1 MFPSKVRLSTTHTD
15 INNNGIYFHQATSK
29 TSQSNIKK
37 SFSWRY
43 YLFKRRNRC
52 CKTTFSRFLIHHIQE
67 KNKIKQEEVV
77 SPTFNIVQY
86 YYITKKLHI
95 AHYDLYRIKK
105 AKDLMNTGLYNQEE
119 FFLNIIEWPELIKK
133 KNKNRIEIVL
143 KHTKNNDLRKYN
155 VKYFGRFKK

>member
-1 MFPSKVRLSTTHTD
+1 MEFISIKQLQKLANQISKKVLAGDT
-15 INNNGIYFHQATSK
+15 IYLKGEIGAG
-29 TSQSNIKK
+29 
-37 SFSWRY
+37 
-43 YLFKRRNRC
+43 
-52 CKTTFSRFLIHHIQE
+52 KTTFSRFLIHCIQE

-105 AKDLMNTGLYNQEE
+105 VKDLMNTGLYNQEE

>member
-1 MFPSKVRLSTTHTD
+1 MEFISIKQLQKLANQISKKFLAGDT
-15 INNNGIYFHQATSK
+15 IYLKGEIGAG
-29 TSQSNIKK
+29 
-37 SFSWRY
+37 
-43 YLFKRRNRC
+43 
-52 CKTTFSRFLIHHIQE
+52 KTTFSRFLMHHIQE

>member
-1 MFPSKVRLSTTHTD
+1 MEFIS
-15 INNNGIYFHQATSK
+15 
-29 TSQSNIKK
+29 IKK
-37 SFSWRY
+37 LQKKAKQISKKVLAGDTI
-43 YLFKRRNRC
+43 YLRGEIGAG
-52 CKTTFSRFLIHHIQE
+52 KTTFSRFLIHCIQE

-105 AKDLMNTGLYNQEE
+105 AKDLMNIGLYNQEE

>member
-1 MFPSKVRLSTTHTD
+1 MEFISIKQLQKLANQISKKVLAGDT
-15 INNNGIYFHQATSK
+15 IYLRGEIGAG
-29 TSQSNIKK
+29 
-37 SFSWRY
+37 
-43 YLFKRRNRC
+43 
-52 CKTTFSRFLIHHIQE
+52 KTTFSRFLIHCIQE

-77 SPTFNIVQY
+77 SQTFNIVQY

-105 AKDLMNTGLYNQEE
+105 AKDLMNIGLYNQEE
-119 FFLNIIEWPELIKK
+119 FFLNIIEWHELIKK

-155 VKYFGRFKK
+155 VKYFGSFKK

>member
-1 MFPSKVRLSTTHTD
+1 MEFISIKQLQKLANQISKKFLAGDT
-15 INNNGIYFHQATSK
+15 IYLKGEIGAG
-29 TSQSNIKK
+29 
-37 SFSWRY
+37 
-43 YLFKRRNRC
+43 
-52 CKTTFSRFLIHHIQE
+52 KTTFSRFLIHHIQE

-105 AKDLMNTGLYNQEE
+105 AKDLMNIGLYNQEE

>member
-1 MFPSKVRLSTTHTD
+1 MEFIS
-15 INNNGIYFHQATSK
+15 
-29 TSQSNIKK
+29 IKK
-37 SFSWRY
+37 LQKKAKQISKKVLAGDTI
-43 YLFKRRNRC
+43 YLRGEIGAG
-52 CKTTFSRFLIHHIQE
+52 KTTFSRFLIHCIQE

-105 AKDLMNTGLYNQEE
+105 TKDLMNIGLYNQEE

>member
-1 MFPSKVRLSTTHTD
+1 MEFISIKQFQKLANQISKKVLAGDT
-15 INNNGIYFHQATSK
+15 IYLKGEIGAG
-29 TSQSNIKK
+29 
-37 SFSWRY
+37 
-43 YLFKRRNRC
+43 
-52 CKTTFSRFLIHHIQE
+52 KTTFSRFLIHYIQE

>member
-1 MFPSKVRLSTTHTD
+1 MEFISIKQLQKLANQISKKVLAGDT
-15 INNNGIYFHQATSK
+15 IYLKGEIGAG
-29 TSQSNIKK
+29 
-37 SFSWRY
+37 
-43 YLFKRRNRC
+43 
-52 CKTTFSRFLIHHIQE
+52 KTTFSRFLIHYIQE

-105 AKDLMNTGLYNQEE
+105 AKDLMNIGLYNQEE

>member
-1 MFPSKVRLSTTHTD
+1 MEFISIKQLQKIAKQISKKVLAGDT
-15 INNNGIYFHQATSK
+15 IYLRGEIGAG
-29 TSQSNIKK
+29 
-37 SFSWRY
+37 
-43 YLFKRRNRC
+43 
-52 CKTTFSRFLIHHIQE
+52 KTTFSRFLIHCIQE

-77 SPTFNIVQY
+77 IPTFNIVQY

>member
-1 MFPSKVRLSTTHTD
+1 MEFISIKQLQKLANQISKKFLAGDT
-15 INNNGIYFHQATSK
+15 IYLKGEIGAG
-29 TSQSNIKK
+29 
-37 SFSWRY
+37 
-43 YLFKRRNRC
+43 
-52 CKTTFSRFLIHHIQE
+52 KTTFSRFLIHHIQE

>member
-1 MFPSKVRLSTTHTD
+1 MEFISIKQLQKIAKQISKKVLAGDT
-15 INNNGIYFHQATSK
+15 IYLRGE
-29 TSQSNIKK
+29 IGVG
-37 SFSWRY
+37 
-43 YLFKRRNRC
+43 
-52 CKTTFSRFLIHHIQE
+52 KTTFSRFLIHCIQE

-105 AKDLMNTGLYNQEE
+105 AKDLMNIGLYNQEE
-119 FFLNIIEWPELIKK
+119 FFFNIIEWPELIKK